1 MSLHTLYEDLLFLG
15 GYITDPHTF
24 DKPLPNGDRVQYLL
38 VGDEEVVK
46 DASPS
51 PSPSQKSENAQAA

>member
-38 VGDEEVVK
+38 VGDEEPT
-46 DASPS
+46 PS
-51 PSPSQKSENAQAA
+51 TKPEQSRAA

>member
-46 DASPS
+46 ETPS
-51 PSPSQKSENAQAA
+51 PSTKPERARAA

>member
-1 MSLHTLYEDLLFLG
+1 MSLTTLYEDLLFLG

-38 VGDEEVVK
+38 VGDEEVATSK
-46 DASPS
+46 PASEVP
-51 PSPSQKSENAQAA
+51 KRAA